1 MTDQSTNNPW
11 ETSIRHRHDDSDRQ
25 MAESLVTKRLHISG
39 LTPAITATDIQRR
52 LSAFGTVKATD
63 GFGACDALGDPRK
76 FAFVTIE
83 ATPKD
88 LAKCLNV
95 LSGSTWKG
103 TKLRIG
109 EAKPDF
115 RERIAHIN
123 SLPPPPLRQK
133 HLCVRNHGHPSSTLP
148 LTPLSPSAAAK
159 TPGWTITLSGRVVRP
174 MKMRPERPLEP
185 MRATVSELKSKS
197 VGKGVKK
204 RIKPPP
210 ARARRRIIDP
220 TKWDSTY
227 LTGMFLD
234 AIPVA
239 SSHTQEVAS
248 MAVDVI
254 ESESEEVEDENVDE
268 IGMDVH
274 DPSSLGQI
282 PASIHPR
289 AMAQPGGEVTHH
301 EDPIAVDVRQET
313 TTSLALLSSMFG
325 ESDEWGG
332 SESAD
337 ETQMDSSNRVGPDD
351 QTAIV
356 VDNEAEIEVVP
367 RGYPL
372 ASGVSHKQTGGNVPT
387 EVEKHPDE
395 LESGNIN
402 DAEMVGTHPSPIQGS
417 TTSPS
422 TSVPAPPVSTLKDL
436 FAPREEES
444 SFTLLGH
451 LDLDLELEDVL
462 PVAHPVPAPAPSH
475 HVIRQSIPAVHVPTT
490 TKHHRLHTVTLGSTQ
505 PLLFPLPES
514 LPYPLSSLATNTHPR
529 VPCILFPNPNSRSLQ
544 IKDVLPPSNAF
555 TRSQDTT
562 AESIREQWERD
573 KVSLTHEWKKAWR
586 EARGSRRGRGGG
598 GGGDE

>member
-1 MTDQSTNNPW
+1 
-11 ETSIRHRHDDSDRQ
+11 

-254 ESESEEVEDENVDE
+254 ESESEE
-268 IGMDVH
+268 
-274 DPSSLGQI
+274 
-282 PASIHPR
+282 
-289 AMAQPGGEVTHH
+289 
-301 EDPIAVDVRQET
+301 
-313 TTSLALLSSMFG
+313 
-325 ESDEWGG
+325 
-332 SESAD
+332 
-337 ETQMDSSNRVGPDD
+337 
-351 QTAIV
+351 
-356 VDNEAEIEVVP
+356 
-367 RGYPL
+367 
-372 ASGVSHKQTGGNVPT
+372 
-387 EVEKHPDE
+387 

-544 IKDVLPPSNAF
+544 IKDVLPPSNTF